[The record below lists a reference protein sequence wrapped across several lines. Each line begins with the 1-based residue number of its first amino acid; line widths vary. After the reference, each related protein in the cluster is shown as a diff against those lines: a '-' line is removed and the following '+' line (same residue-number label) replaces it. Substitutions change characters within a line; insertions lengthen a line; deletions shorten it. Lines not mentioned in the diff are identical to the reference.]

1 MRLMKVLRKKMLQLD
16 TVIYEGLSQDE
27 IKTKSLSKPVETPRS
42 KLRGPRSSLPSSSS
56 KELFVIRSLCLFM
69 LAVALNPCPCGYYTD
84 SRHKCSCRPEQ
95 IQKYM
100 GKISGPLLDRID
112 IHVEVSALSY
122 DELANK
128 STGADSAAMREQV
141 AQCRKVQTERFQKDP
156 KIFCNAHME
165 SRHLQIPCQLE
176 ESSMNLLKTA
186 IDKLGLS
193 ARAFDRIHKVARTI
207 ADLEGKEKI
216 ESPHIA
222 EAIQYRSLDRKLWM
236 GG

>member
-1 MRLMKVLRKKMLQLD
+1 
-16 TVIYEGLSQDE
+16 
-27 IKTKSLSKPVETPRS
+27 
-42 KLRGPRSSLPSSSS
+42 
-56 KELFVIRSLCLFM
+56 
-69 LAVALNPCPCGYYTD
+69 
-84 SRHKCSCRPEQ
+84 
-95 IQKYM
+95 M

-112 IHVEVSALSY
+112 IHVEVPALSY

-128 STGADSAAMREQV
+128 SNGQDSATMREQV
-141 AQCRKVQTERFQKDP
+141 AQCRSIQIKRFEKDP
-156 KIFCNAHME
+156 KVFCNAHME
-165 SRHLQIPCQLE
+165 SRHLQIHCQLE

-207 ADLEGKEKI
+207 ADLDGKEKI
-216 ESPHIA
+216 GSPHIA

>member
-1 MRLMKVLRKKMLQLD
+1 
-16 TVIYEGLSQDE
+16 
-27 IKTKSLSKPVETPRS
+27 
-42 KLRGPRSSLPSSSS
+42 
-56 KELFVIRSLCLFM
+56 
-69 LAVALNPCPCGYYTD
+69 
-84 SRHKCSCRPEQ
+84 
-95 IQKYM
+95 M

-112 IHVEVSALSY
+112 IHVEVPALSY

-128 STGADSAAMREQV
+128 SSGPDSATMRDQVKNCREIQTARFKGEQ
-141 AQCRKVQTERFQKDP
+141 KV
-156 KIFCNAHME
+156 FCNAHME
-165 SRHLQIPCQLE
+165 SRHLQIHCQLE
-176 ESSMNLLKTA
+176 EASMNLLKTA